1 MYVVILLCILEGIL
15 FLKISFESKS
25 FYRSTNLLNQFVG
38 QEININILNITFP
51 FKSVPVWMTKTYGHS
66 ICDPEILLSGMV
78 QYEVCP
84 YEQQKTRERML
95 EDYNDPK
102 LEISK

>member
-1 MYVVILLCILEGIL
+1 MQIINREFFRILLSCTWLYYFDILEGIL

-66 ICDPEILLSGMV
+66 VCDPEILLPGMV
-78 QYEVCP
+78 
-84 YEQQKTRERML
+84 L
-95 EDYNDPK
+95 
-102 LEISK
+102 